1 MAENNR
7 TEENKAIDERIARN
21 MKRAARRGKRLTFKN
36 TNNVREF
43 SQEPGPLGNEFQR
56 ATVVGPNYRL
66 PMRNWTTMVNAG
78 VTRRAPGV
86 RASGPVVPI
95 LPNNNTRR
103 NNTWSIERNRLRAIA
118 YNEARHLGINER
130 PMLGP
135 NAARA
140 QGKRNHII
148 ALEENDESNSLNQF
162 VSQAVP
168 SRPSVGMPVR
178 PVRPRSASPARTA
191 LGAMGRAST
200 AVPQMGPLTREQRI
214 ASGPKISLATTRPVP
229 NRASAASAAAN
240 RRRNLERADHERR
253 MAAIRR
259 IRGGTT
265 RKNRL

>member
-7 TEENKAIDERIARN
+7 TEENRAIDERIARN

-103 NNTWSIERNRLRAIA
+103 NNAWSIERNRLRAIA

-130 PMLGP
+130 PRLGP

-140 QGKRNHII
+140 QGKRNHLI
-148 ALEENDESNSLNQF
+148 ALEENEEPNSLNQF
-162 VSQAVP
+162 VSQPLPA
-168 SRPSVGMPVR
+168 STARPGR
-178 PVRPRSASPARTA
+178 PVRPQSASPARSA
-191 LGAMGRAST
+191 LGAMGRASI
-200 AVPQMGPLTREQRI
+200 PQTGPLTREQRI
-214 ASGPKISLATTRPVP
+214 ASGPKISLATARPVP
-229 NRASAASAAAN
+229 NRAAAASAAAN

-265 RKNRL
+265 RKNRRS

>member
-66 PMRNWTTMVNAG
+66 PIRNWTTMVNAG

-103 NNTWSIERNRLRAIA
+103 NNEWSR
-118 YNEARHLGINER
+118 
-130 PMLGP
+130 
-135 NAARA
+135 
-140 QGKRNHII
+140 
-148 ALEENDESNSLNQF
+148 
-162 VSQAVP
+162 
-168 SRPSVGMPVR
+168 
-178 PVRPRSASPARTA
+178 
-191 LGAMGRAST
+191 
-200 AVPQMGPLTREQRI
+200 
-214 ASGPKISLATTRPVP
+214 
-229 NRASAASAAAN
+229 
-240 RRRNLERADHERR
+240 
-253 MAAIRR
+253 
-259 IRGGTT
+259 
-265 RKNRL
+265 